1 MPAVAALGQSN
12 DAAGDRGIIHEIAAI
27 PPGELPGRLTYLDRD
42 SGRDPQVVIGDDSR
56 VQITDTTRD
65 PYKKI
70 VSIFAGDPDTGEG
83 FGCTGTFIGLRVI
96 LTAAHCVWLPEF
108 NGFPGLVMVTPGQ
121 NVDLAPFGTVN
132 ADSLWVPQGW
142 IDAAGDINAG
152 GQWDYAL
159 IVLADDA
166 LGSTV
171 GTMTIAALDDTALG
185 APDFNPTTAGYPG
198 DKPEGT
204 MWTGNGR
211 RSLA

>member
-1 MPAVAALGQSN
+1 MA
-12 DAAGDRGIIHEIAAI
+12 
-27 PPGELPGRLTYLDRD
+27 
-42 SGRDPQVVIGDDSR
+42 
-56 VQITDTTRD
+56 
-65 PYKKI
+65 
-70 VSIFAGDPDTGEG
+70 
-83 FGCTGTFIGLRVI
+83 
-96 LTAAHCVWLPEF
+96 
-108 NGFPGLVMVTPGQ
+108 FPGLVMVTPGQ

-132 ADSLWVPQGW
+132 ADSLWVPRGW

-152 GQWDYAL
+152 GPWDYAL

-171 GTMTIAALDDTALG
+171 GTMTITALDDTALG

-211 RSLA
+211 RSSRDGCCLGARRSIRFRGKVVQPSGAALTS